1 MEKPGQ
7 KFTKTGKQAIVDCV
21 EHMAMVPLRSPE
33 MPEIKGYQHIRLIR
47 SQGGMSQMFRG
58 TRIETGQE
66 VIIKLMPVPKDK
78 QKALNLQRRFDQEI
92 RIARLSAN
100 DHLLAAIDHGDI
112 PMSGSG
118 EHGLYLVYPYIEH
131 GSLVDL
137 LTFDRPWETW
147 ELPHITDVIAQAA
160 EGLFHLHKS
169 GFVHQGVKPD
179 NFLWMPA
186 GAGHNPLRRIHIW
199 LIDSGP
205 AEPEQKGKARDIE
218 GTLKYLAPEQLKGD
232 ITYSVDQYALA
243 LVARLLLTGH
253 EPPSINESASLLSA
267 RPTQLNPYRLFE
279 PEIDNVLFKALA
291 PQPEAR
297 FASVIEFAQ
306 ALQKAVLQ
314 QIRRSLHAT
323 LPDPSLVL
331 AQQQSAS
338 HPLYPPPPLREETP
352 TPPSTSVAPKEP
364 ILLPPLN
371 PPKPYEPPRPRDR
384 SQPRITARN
393 DASGP
398 SLPVVRAQKWLS
410 VTLPDTL
417 RMLTWSPD
425 STELACTFYRN
436 LPQVISVKHSVETL
450 HNLAHGH
457 AACWS
462 PDGRFLAMSMYDE
475 NNPQAEIRFSDRT
488 APKER
493 CRALS
498 FHQSEPVR
506 GLDWSRGGLFALWL
520 DHKLLIYDFSNIS
533 ARKHLPDPSYTLP
546 LGDTMYCD
554 QLTTLRW
561 SPNGEWLAAGSNNG
575 QIACWHSP
583 TGRFFQYQPLKK
595 HIRSIDWSPDG
606 RLLVVAFANKRVLFW
621 DLQTGHIEQAVLPES
636 PRMIGISPQT
646 GHVAVA
652 TERMLFFFE
661 SYSDPAP
668 TAIHPGQLFAA
679 FSSDNKLATLDERD
693 GNTLVIWQLS

>member
-1 MEKPGQ
+1 ML
-7 KFTKTGKQAIVDCV
+7 
-21 EHMAMVPLRSPE
+21 PLRSPE
-33 MPEIKGYQHIRLIR
+33 MPEIKGYQQIRLIR

-66 VIIKLMPVPKDK
+66 VVIKLMPVPKDK
-78 QKALNLQRRFDQEI
+78 QEALNLQRRFDQEI
-92 RIARLSAN
+92 LIARLSAN
-100 DHLLAAIDHGDI
+100 DHILAAIDHGDI
-112 PMSGSG
+112 LMPGSG
-118 EHGLYLVYPYIEH
+118 EPGLYLVYPYIEH
-131 GSLVDL
+131 GSLADL

-169 GFVHQGVKPD
+169 GIVHQDVKPN
-179 NFLWMPA
+179 NFLWVPA
-186 GAGHNPLRRIHIW
+186 DAGRNPLRRIHIW
-199 LIDSGP
+199 LIDFGAAGP
-205 AEPEQKGKARDIE
+205 GQKGNARDIK

-232 ITYSVDQYALA
+232 IKYSVDQYALA

-253 EPPSINESASLLSA
+253 EPPPINEPASLLST
-267 RPTQLNPYRLFE
+267 RLTQLNPYRLFE
-279 PEIDNVLFKALA
+279 PEIDNVLFKAFA

-306 ALQKAVLQ
+306 ALQKAVLH

-331 AQQQSAS
+331 AQQQLANP
-338 HPLYPPPPLREETP
+338 PLYPTPPLREGIP
-352 TPPSTSVAPKEP
+352 TLPSISVAPKES

-384 SQPRITARN
+384 SQPEIAARN
-393 DASGP
+393 SASGP
-398 SLPVVRAQKWLS
+398 SLPVVRTQTWLTI
-410 VTLPDTL
+410 TLPDTL

-425 STELACTFYRN
+425 GTELACTFYHDP
-436 LPQVISVKHSVETL
+436 PQVISMKHSTETL
-450 HNLAHGH
+450 HNFPQGH
-457 AACWS
+457 SACWS
-462 PDGRFLAMSMYDE
+462 PDGRFLALSMYDE
-475 NNPQAEIRFSDRT
+475 NTPQAEIRFCDRT

-493 CRALS
+493 HRMLS

-506 GLDWSRGGLFALWL
+506 GLDWSHGGLFALWL
-520 DHKLLIYDFSNIS
+520 DHKLLVYDFSNIS

-575 QIACWHSP
+575 QIVCWHSP

-595 HIRSIDWSPDG
+595 HIRSIGWSPDG
-606 RLLVVAFANKRVLFW
+606 SVLVVAFANKRVLFW
-621 DLQTGHIEQAVLPES
+621 NLQTGHIDQAALPES
-636 PRMIGISPQT
+636 PRMMGISPQT

-652 TERMLFFFE
+652 TEKMLFFFE
-661 SYSDPAP
+661 HYSDPAP

-679 FSSDNKLATLDERD
+679 FSPDNKLATLDEHD
-693 GNTLVIWQLS
+693 GNKLIIWQLS